1 VLAASSA
8 WVEEAHRRQEGR
20 VSEDPERLLGEV
32 LSIQAHQ
39 DQSGATIV
47 LAGEFDVAGSQRF
60 WSFVSEALAA
70 RPKSITVD
78 ARGVEFIDSSALM
91 ALVRAR
97 DTAAEAGVAF
107 RVSEPSP
114 AVRRIAEVT
123 GLEDLLG
130 VE

>member
-1 VLAASSA
+1 M
-8 WVEEAHRRQEGR
+8 
-20 VSEDPERLLGEV
+20 SEDPERLLGEV
-32 LSIQAHQ
+32 LSIQANQ

-47 LAGEFDVAGSQRF
+47 LAGEFDLTGSQRF

-78 ARGVEFIDSSALM
+78 AHGVEFIDSSGLM

-97 DTAAEAGVAF
+97 DAATEADVAF

-114 AVRRIAEVT
+114 AVRRIAEIC

>member
-1 VLAASSA
+1 M
-8 WVEEAHRRQEGR
+8 
-20 VSEDPERLLGEV
+20 SEDPERLLGEV
-32 LSIQAHQ
+32 LSIQANQ
-39 DQSGATIV
+39 DRSGATIV
-47 LAGEFDVAGSQRF
+47 LAGEFDLTGSQRF
-60 WSFVSEALAA
+60 WSLVSEALAG

-97 DTAAEAGVAF
+97 DAATDADVAF

-114 AVRRIAEVT
+114 AVRRIAEIC

>member
-70 RPKSITVD
+70 KPKSITVD

>member
-1 VLAASSA
+1 M
-8 WVEEAHRRQEGR
+8 
-20 VSEDPERLLGEV
+20 SEDPERLLGEL
-32 LSIQAHQ
+32 LSIEANQ

-47 LAGEFDVAGSQRF
+47 LAGEFDLTGSQCF

-78 ARGVEFIDSSALM
+78 ARGLEFIDSSDLM

-97 DTAAEAGVAF
+97 DAATEADVAF
-107 RVSEPSP
+107 RVSERSP
-114 AVRRIAEVT
+114 AVRHIAGVT

>member
-8 WVEEAHRRQEGR
+8 WVEEAHRRQDGR

-70 RPKSITVD
+70 KPKSITVD

>member
-1 VLAASSA
+1 
-8 WVEEAHRRQEGR
+8 

-78 ARGVEFIDSSALM
+78 ARGVEFIDSSCLM

-97 DTAAEAGVAF
+97 DAATEVDVAF

-114 AVRRIAEVT
+114 AVCRIAEVT
-123 GLEDLLG
+123 GLEDLLSDQ
-130 VE
+130 